1 MNIAVTFKHI
11 DSSDAIRQYAES
23 KFQKLE
29 KYLSNIM
36 DAHITLSIERVDHK
50 ESGIAQIK
58 LTAKNLTVN
67 AEEKSA
73 DIYSAIDLLLEK
85 VESQIKKHKEKMR
98 RKEHVEEGAGLF
110 SETADGDSALD
121 IAIKDDYE
129 RQPLTVKEAVHKLEK
144 RNRDFIIFKDK
155 ESSKVSFSFR
165 GDDGEIS
172 MITPEF

>member
-11 DSSDAIRQYAES
+11 DSSDAVRQYAES

-36 DAHITLSIERVDHK
+36 DAHITLSVERVDHK
-50 ESGIAQIK
+50 ESGVAQIK

-98 RKEHVEEGAGLF
+98 RKDHAEEGAGLF
-110 SETADGDSALD
+110 SEGEGDSDLD

-155 ESSKVSFSFR
+155 VSSKVSFVFR

>member
-85 VESQIKKHKEKMR
+85 VESRIKKHKEKMR
-98 RKEHVEEGAGLF
+98 RKEHVEEGADLF
-110 SETADGDSALD
+110 SETDDDSSLD

-129 RQPLTVKEAVHKLEK
+129 RQPLSVKEALHKLEK
-144 RNRDFIIFKDK
+144 RNKDFIIFKDK
-155 ESSKVSFSFR
+155 ESSKVSFIYR

>member
-29 KYLSNIM
+29 KYLNNIM
-36 DAHITLSIERVDHK
+36 DVHITLSIERVDHK
-50 ESGIAQIK
+50 ESGVAQIK

-98 RKEHVEEGAGLF
+98 RKEHVEEGADLF
-110 SETADGDSALD
+110 SETDDDSSLD

-129 RQPLTVKEAVHKLEK
+129 RQPLSVKEALHKLEK
-144 RNRDFIIFKDK
+144 RNKDFIIFKDK
-155 ESSKVSFSFR
+155 ESSKVSFIYR

>member
-50 ESGIAQIK
+50 ESGVAQIK

-85 VESQIKKHKEKMR
+85 VESQIKKHKEKMI

-110 SETADGDSALD
+110 SETDDNSALD

-155 ESSKVSFSFR
+155 ESSKVSFIFR

-172 MITPEF
+172 MIKPEF

>member
-36 DAHITLSIERVDHK
+36 DVHITLSIERVDHK
-50 ESGIAQIK
+50 ESGVAQIK

-110 SETADGDSALD
+110 SGTDDDSSLD

-155 ESSKVSFSFR
+155 ESSKVSFIFR

-172 MITPEF
+172 MIKPEF

>member
-23 KFQKLE
+23 KFPKLE
-29 KYLSNIM
+29 KYLNNIM
-36 DAHITLSIERVDHK
+36 DVHITLSIERVDHK
-50 ESGIAQIK
+50 ESGVAQIK

-98 RKEHVEEGAGLF
+98 RKEHVEEGADLF
-110 SETADGDSALD
+110 SETDDDSSLD

-129 RQPLTVKEAVHKLEK
+129 RQPLSVKEALHKLEK
-144 RNRDFIIFKDK
+144 RNKDFIIFKDK
-155 ESSKVSFSFR
+155 ESSKVSFIYR

>member
-23 KFQKLE
+23 KLQKLE
-29 KYLSNIM
+29 KYLNNIM
-36 DAHITLSIERVDHK
+36 EAHVTLSIERVDHK
-50 ESGIAQIK
+50 ESGVAQIK

-85 VESQIKKHKEKMR
+85 IESQIKKHKEKMR
-98 RKEHVEEGAGLF
+98 RKDHADEGAGLF
-110 SETADGDSALD
+110 SEGEGDSDLD

-129 RQPLTVKEAVHKLEK
+129 RQPLTIKEAVHKLEK

-155 ESSKVSFSFR
+155 ESSKVSFIFR
-165 GDDGEIS
+165 GDEGEIS
-172 MITPEF
+172 LIAPEF